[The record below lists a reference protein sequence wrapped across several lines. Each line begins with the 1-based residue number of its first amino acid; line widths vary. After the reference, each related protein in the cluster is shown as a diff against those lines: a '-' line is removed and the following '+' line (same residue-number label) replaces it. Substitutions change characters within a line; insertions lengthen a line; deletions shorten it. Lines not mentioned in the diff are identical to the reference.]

1 MKTYK
6 NILLSGLL
14 LFSLS
19 SCSDWFQVE
28 PENEIAKEDLFS
40 SYDGYRTALNGIY
53 RNLSGTSLYGQDL
66 SFGFISLLGQN
77 YEVPSWLALYP
88 EYYFLGNAI
97 NYNYEHNNTKVQLK
111 LFGKKRIIPSLIVTC
126 LSRIQRHTGNDFF
139 LRG

>member
-97 NYNYEHNNTKVQLK
+97 NYNYEHNN
-111 LFGKKRIIPSLIVTC
+111 I
-126 LSRIQRHTGNDFF
+126 
-139 LRG
+139 